1 MKKEPSRHITNK
13 EDLDYIFGLTNYDLC
28 KLSVLIDLF
37 GAFNGKSRFHVYDTI
52 DIPPGAYGKEG
63 FKNKNTY
70 VTTLGR
76 WVWNKIF
83 IEEDLM
89 HLDKPYYNECCNK
102 KLFKKINGLLS
113 HGVLEGKIGIEE
125 LKRYLLKTQKIMPLV
140 TVLMNSETEAMY
152 LLADKIEPKKREL
165 LKKYKKEIDEG
176 KDYVIS
182 QIEKDLI
189 EYAKEL
195 LQDDGSLDVFDNDES
210 ADYSNNFKNMFVMK
224 GLVKR
229 NGAEGYNLI
238 TGSYMRGIDK
248 EEYVY
253 FADSLAAGPYARSRK
268 TATGGYWEKLF
279 RIFEH
284 VVLDKPGSDC
294 GTKRTIEITLT
305 KDMLDYVYYSYIQEG
320 NKLIELTSDNV
331 DKYLNKTVRIR
342 FSSLCESKNGKI
354 CSKCAGNK
362 FYRLGI
368 KNIGNTVPQVGSKI
382 KNINMKAFHDSQVVF
397 HEMDPMKAFYPFGTD
412 YKKAVN
418 EDMEDYGVH
427 LTTLTE
433 QGELNHQSLLAEM
446 VSEQDQSQTSY

>member
-1 MKKEPSRHITNK
+1 MKREPSRHITNK
-13 EDLDYIFGLTNYDLC
+13 EDLDYIFSLTSHDLC
-28 KLSVLIDLF
+28 KLSVLINMF
-37 GAFNGKSRFHVYDTI
+37 GHFNGKRRFRPYDTI
-52 DIPPGAYGKEG
+52 DIPPGTYGKG
-63 FKNKNTY
+63 NTKNKNCYTS
-70 VTTLGR
+70 TLGR
-76 WVWNKIF
+76 YFWNKIF

-113 HGVLEGKIGIEE
+113 HGVLEGKIGVEE
-125 LKRYLLKTQKIMPLV
+125 LKRYLVKTQKIMPLV
-140 TVLMNSETEAMY
+140 TVLMESESEAMY

-176 KDYVIS
+176 KDYVVS

-189 EYAKEL
+189 AYAKGL

-210 ADYSNNFKNMFVMK
+210 ADYGNNFKNMFVMK
-224 GLVKR
+224 GLVKK
-229 NGAEGYNLI
+229 NGADGYNLI
-238 TGSYMRGIDK
+238 TASYMVGIPKD
-248 EEYVY
+248 EYVM

-284 VVLDKPGSDC
+284 VTLDKPGTDC
-294 GTKRTIEITLT
+294 GTKRTIEVTLT
-305 KDMLDYVYYSYIQEG
+305 KDMLDYVYYSYIVEG

-331 DKYLNKTVRIR
+331 DKYMGKTIRIR

-368 KNIGNTVPQVGSKI
+368 VNIGNTIPQVGSKI

-397 HEMDPMKAFYPFGTD
+397 HEMDPMAAFFPFGTAF
-412 YKKAVN
+412 KKAIN
-418 EDMEDYGVH
+418 EDVEDYGVH

-433 QGELNHQSLLAEM
+433 QGEINHQRLLEEM
-446 VSEQDQSQTSY
+446 ADSSTSY